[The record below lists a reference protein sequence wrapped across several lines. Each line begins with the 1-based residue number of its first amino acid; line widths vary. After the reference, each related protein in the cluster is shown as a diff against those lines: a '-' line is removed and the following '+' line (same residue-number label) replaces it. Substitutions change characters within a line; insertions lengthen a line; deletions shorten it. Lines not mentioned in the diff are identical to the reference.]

1 MKKFILLGVAAVLAI
16 LMAFYGRDVLGLYRL
31 QSYISDS
38 SNAYEADG
46 GPWPHLTDTCV
57 NCHGVKG
64 SSLNQRY
71 PSLAGQPVTYLAT
84 QLQHF
89 ANGQRAYPNMGPLAM
104 TLSAQEIDLL
114 ANYYARQQAR
124 ENSSFQADPALR
136 NKGKQL
142 VAAGG
147 CIACHG
153 EHLMGHEQFPRLAG
167 QGVDYLIAQ
176 FDAFASGK
184 RSEPSGVM
192 KAITSTLSPDDRRAV
207 AHYLAALAPQA
218 N

>member
-1 MKKFILLGVAAVLAI
+1 MKKLILLGIVAVLAT
-16 LMAFYGRDVLGLYRL
+16 LMALYGRDVLGLYRL

-38 SNAYEADG
+38 TNAYEADG

-89 ANGQRAYPNMGPLAM
+89 ANGQRTYPNMGPLAM
-104 TLSAQEIDLL
+104 TLTAQEIDLL
-114 ANYYARQQAR
+114 ANYYAKQQAR

-136 NKGKQL
+136 SKGKQL
-142 VAAGG
+142 VASGG

-192 KAITSTLSPDDRRAV
+192 KAITSTLSPDERRAV

>member
-1 MKKFILLGVAAVLAI
+1 MKKLLLLGVVAVMAALG
-16 LMAFYGRDVLGLYRL
+16 AFYGRDVLGLYHL
-31 QSYISDS
+31 QNYISDS
-38 SNAYEADG
+38 AQAYEADG

-71 PSLAGQPVTYLAT
+71 PSLAGQPVAYLAG

-89 ANGQRAYPNMGPLAM
+89 ANGQRTYPNMGPLAM

-114 ANYYARQQAR
+114 ANYYAKQQSR
-124 ENSSFQADPALR
+124 KNSSFQADPALSS
-136 NKGKQL
+136 KGKQL

-176 FDAFASGK
+176 LDAFASGK
-184 RSEPSGVM
+184 RSEPSGAM
-192 KAITSTLSPDDRRAV
+192 KAVTSTLSPDDRRAI

>member
-1 MKKFILLGVAAVLAI
+1 MKKLILLGVAAVLAI
-16 LMAFYGRDVLGLYRL
+16 LVALYGRDVLGLYRL

-38 SNAYEADG
+38 TNAYEADG
-46 GPWPHLTDTCV
+46 GPWPHLTDTCL
-57 NCHGVKG
+57 NCHGAKG

-89 ANGQRAYPNMGPLAM
+89 ANGQRTYPNMGPLAM

>member
-1 MKKFILLGVAAVLAI
+1 MKKLILLGVAAVLAI
-16 LMAFYGRDVLGLYRL
+16 LVALYGRDVLGLYRL

-38 SNAYEADG
+38 TNAYEADG
-46 GPWPHLTDTCV
+46 GPWPHLTDTCL
-57 NCHGVKG
+57 NCHGAKG

-89 ANGQRAYPNMGPLAM
+89 ANGQRTYPNMGPLAM
-104 TLSAQEIDLL
+104 TLTAQEIDLL

>member
-1 MKKFILLGVAAVLAI
+1 MKKLILLGVAAVLAI
-16 LMAFYGRDVLGLYRL
+16 LVALYGRNVLGLYRL

-38 SNAYEADG
+38 TNAYEADG
-46 GPWPHLTDTCV
+46 GPWPHLTDTCL
-57 NCHGVKG
+57 NCHGAKG

-89 ANGQRAYPNMGPLAM
+89 ANGQRTYPNMGPLAM
-104 TLSAQEIDLL
+104 TLTAQEIDLL